1 MDKDYDKLAL
11 ELAIKNL
18 KDRDKAYKTLSISFI
33 IALVLISLAFV
44 LVGFM
49 NTRSIERVVN
59 LLKDT
64 AIETSDVTI
73 DYGDGEFNGNINQ
86 GDDSF
91 NGKN

>member
-44 LVGFM
+44 LVGLM

-64 AIETSDVTI
+64 SIETSDVTI
-73 DYGDGEFNGNINQ
+73 DYGNGEFNNNINQ

>member
-44 LVGFM
+44 LVGLM

-64 AIETSDVTI
+64 SIETSDVTI
-73 DYGDGEFNGNINQ
+73 DYGNGEFNGNINQ

>member
-44 LVGFM
+44 LVGLM

-64 AIETSDVTI
+64 SIETSDVTI

>member
-44 LVGFM
+44 LVGLM